1 MRIAL
6 SLLLI
11 ALPLAAA
18 KKPTAAQLQAQV
30 KRLTEERDDL
40 KQRLAATEDL
50 QQETAG
56 AKKARELAHA
66 EAEAA
71 RKEAEQLRAALKENQ
86 GGSDAILKELREAK
100 QAAEDAKAQSER
112 LRAQNESL
120 QTKANAVPGEGDLV
134 QLSEEIQPARPI
146 NLNRATPHLK
156 ASSLFSARPKG
167 VVVVN
172 VLISEKGD
180 VLAARLLQGLPG
192 ESADAKAAGD
202 ACVEAAKHLV
212 FDPATSKDGKVRF
225 KVWQGV
231 GFYLD

>member
-50 QQETAG
+50 QKDITSAR
-56 AKKARELAHA
+56 KARDQAKS
-66 EAEAA
+66 EADTA
-71 RKEAEQLRAALKENQ
+71 RREIEQLRATLRENQ
-86 GGSDAILKELREAK
+86 GGSDTLLKDLQDAK
-100 QAAEDAKAQSER
+100 QAATEARAEAGR
-112 LRAQNESL
+112 LKTENEAL
-120 QTKANAVPGEGDLV
+120 QLKTAAVPGEGDLV
-134 QLSEEIQPARPI
+134 QLAEDIRPARAI
-146 NLNRATPHLK
+146 NLNRATPRLK
-156 ASSLFSARPKG
+156 AASLFAGRPKG
-167 VVVVN
+167 VVVVH

-180 VLAARLLQGLPG
+180 VLAARLIQGLPG
-192 ESADAKAAGD
+192 DSAEAREAGE

-212 FDPATSKDGKVRF
+212 FDPAASKDGKTKF

>member
-11 ALPLAAA
+11 ALPLTAA
-18 KKPTAAQLQAQV
+18 KRPTAAQLQAQV

-40 KQRLAATEDL
+40 KQRLAATEAL
-50 QQETAG
+50 QQEAAG
-56 AKKARELAHA
+56 ARKARDLARA

-71 RKEAEQLRAALKENQ
+71 RKEADQLRAALKENQ
-86 GGSDAILKELREAK
+86 GGGDAILNELQEAK
-100 QAAEDAKAQSER
+100 LDAEEAKAEAER
-112 LRAQNESL
+112 LRAQNASL
-120 QTKANAVPGEGDLV
+120 QFKVNAVPGEGDLV

-146 NLNRATPHLK
+146 NLARATPHLK
-156 ASSLFSARPKG
+156 SPGLFSARPKG
-167 VVVVN
+167 VVVVQ
-172 VLISEKGD
+172 VLVSEKGD

-192 ESADAKAAGD
+192 DSAEAKGAGE

-212 FDPATSKDGKVRF
+212 FDPATSKDGKTHF

>member
-18 KKPTAAQLQAQV
+18 KKPTVAQLQVQV
-30 KRLTEERDDL
+30 KRLTDELDDL

-50 QQETAG
+50 QQEAAG
-56 AKKARELAHA
+56 AKKARDLARA
-66 EAEAA
+66 EADAA
-71 RKEAEQLRAALKENQ
+71 RKEVDQLRATLKENQ
-86 GGSDAILKELREAK
+86 GGSDAILNELQEAK
-100 QAAEDAKAQSER
+100 VEAEEAKVEAER
-112 LRAQNESL
+112 LRAQNASL
-120 QTKANAVPGEGDLV
+120 LFKANAVPGEGDLV

-146 NLNRATPHLK
+146 NLTRATPHLS
-156 ASSLFSARPKG
+156 ASGLFAARPKG
-167 VVVVN
+167 VVVVQ
-172 VLISEKGD
+172 VLVSEKGD
-180 VLAARLLQGLPG
+180 VLSARLLQGLPG
-192 ESADAKAAGD
+192 DSADAKAAGT

-212 FDPATSKDGKVRF
+212 FDPASSKDGKTHF

>member
-11 ALPLAAA
+11 ALPLAGA
-18 KKPTAAQLQAQV
+18 KKPTAAQLQTQV

-40 KQRLAATEDL
+40 KQRLAATEGL
-50 QQETAG
+50 QQEAAG
-56 AKKARELAHA
+56 ARKARDLARA

-71 RKEAEQLRAALKENQ
+71 RKEADQLRAALKENQ
-86 GGSDAILKELREAK
+86 GGGDAILNELQEAK
-100 QAAEDAKAQSER
+100 LDAEEAKAQTER
-112 LRAQNESL
+112 LRAENASL
-120 QTKANAVPGEGDLV
+120 QAKVNALPGEGDLV
-134 QLSEEIQPARPI
+134 QLGEEIQPARPI
-146 NLNRATPHLK
+146 NLARATPHIK
-156 ASSLFSARPKG
+156 ASGFLSARPKG
-167 VVVVN
+167 VVVVQ

-180 VLAARLLQGLPG
+180 VLSARLLQGLPG
-192 ESADAKAAGD
+192 DSADAKGAGE

-212 FDPATSKDGKVRF
+212 FDPATSKDGKTHF

>member
-11 ALPLAAA
+11 AMPLAAA

-40 KQRLAATEDL
+40 KQRLVATETL
-50 QQETAG
+50 QQEVAN
-56 AKKARELAHA
+56 AKKARDLAQA
-66 EAEAA
+66 DGDAA
-71 RKEAEQLRAALKENQ
+71 RKEAEALRASLRENQ
-86 GGSDAILKELREAK
+86 GGSDAILKELRDAK
-100 QAAEDAKAQSER
+100 QAAEEAKAEATR
-112 LRAQNESL
+112 LRTENEAL
-120 QTKANAVPGEGDLV
+120 QRKVSAVPGEGDLV
-134 QLSEEIQPARPI
+134 PLTEGIQAARPI
-146 NLNRATPHLK
+146 NLNRTTPRLK
-156 ASSLFSARPKG
+156 ASSFFKSRPKG
-167 VVVVN
+167 VVVVH

-180 VLAARLLQGLPG
+180 VLAARLVQGLPG
-192 ESADAKAAGD
+192 GSAEAAEAGE

-212 FDPATSKDGKVRF
+212 FDPAASKDGKTKF